1 MKDEQQNQ
9 FSFDQYQEEAA
20 RTGSDYSHVRAEDI
34 AKLVYALGLVGEA
47 GELSDLI
54 KKNVAH
60 GHPITKDDRDKLVK
74 ELGDVFWYLSQ
85 IAREYGILLSEVAKT
100 NILKL
105 RARYPH
111 GFSIGDSIVRKDTQ
125 NG

>member
-1 MKDEQQNQ
+1 MHQ
-9 FSFDQYQEEAA
+9 FSFDEYQEEAA
-20 RTGSDYSHVRAEDI
+20 RTGSDYSHIRAKDI

-47 GELSDLI
+47 GELADLI

-105 RARYPH
+105 RTRYPN
-111 GFSIGDSIVRKDTQ
+111 GFSVGDSITRKDVQ

>member
-1 MKDEQQNQ
+1 M
-9 FSFDQYQEEAA
+9 FSFDDYQEEAA
-20 RTGSDYSHVRAEDI
+20 RTGSDYSHIRSEDI

-47 GELSDLI
+47 GELADRV

-60 GHPITKDDRDKLVK
+60 GHPITKDDRDKLIK

-85 IAREYGILLSEVAKT
+85 IARQYGILLSEVAKT

-111 GFSIGDSIVRKDTQ
+111 GFSIGDSIARKDTQ

>member
-1 MKDEQQNQ
+1 MQQ
-9 FSFDQYQEEAA
+9 FSFDDYQEEAS
-20 RTGSDYSHVRAEDI
+20 RTGSDYSHVRSEDI
-34 AKLVYALGLVGEA
+34 AKLVYALGLVSEA
-47 GELSDLI
+47 GELSDLV

-60 GHPITKDDRDKLVK
+60 GHPITTGDRDKLVK

-111 GFSIGDSIVRKDTQ
+111 GFSIGDSINRKDIQ
-125 NG
+125 NT

>member
-1 MKDEQQNQ
+1 MQQ
-9 FSFDQYQEEAA
+9 FGFDDYQEEAS
-20 RTGSDYSHVRAEDI
+20 RTGSNYSHVRSEDI

-60 GHPITKDDRDKLVK
+60 GHPITTKEDRDKLIK

-85 IAREYGILLSEVAKT
+85 IAREYGLRLSEVAKD

-105 RARYPH
+105 RTRYPN
-111 GFSIGDSIVRKDTQ
+111 GFTIKDSITRKDIQ
-125 NG
+125 K

>member
-1 MKDEQQNQ
+1 MKFN
-9 FSFDQYQEEAA
+9 FDDYQEEAA
-20 RTGSDYSHVRAEDI
+20 RTGSDYSHINPKDI

-60 GHPITKDDRDKLVK
+60 GHPITQDDRDKLVK

-85 IAREYGILLSEVAKT
+85 LAREYGILLSEVAKT

-111 GFSIGDSIVRKDTQ
+111 GFSIGDSIARKDTR